1 MSTSNELETI
11 DVIEL
16 SRNLVTE
23 EPARTTWRN
32 SPSLNVLWITPNQI
46 TEGSFVW
53 NLLSA
58 SNDTDLINSANLWTQ
73 ATMNTENFPINDGC
87 EDQKVEDL
95 TTGFPDRRIAI
106 FLLALFVEAVDLGDL
121 AGFVVSTDKCDLVGI
136 PSIESAL
143 RITSEG
149 EVLTSPSGTS
159 AM

>member
-23 EPARTTWRN
+23 EPARTTRRN

-73 ATMNTENFPINDGC
+73 TTMYTENFTINDGR

-95 TTGFPDRRIAI
+95 TAGLPDRRIAI
-106 FLLALFVEAVDLGDL
+106 FLLTLFVEAIDLGDL
-121 AGFVVSTDKCDLVGI
+121 TGFVVSTDKCDLVGI
-136 PSIESAL
+136 PSIESAF
-143 RITSEG
+143 RKTCEG
-149 EVLTSPSGTS
+149 EVLTSP
-159 AM
+159 